1 MNSENT
7 LLDFK
12 SATKKY
18 EKYGLKCN
26 PFPYVGVPDETLS
39 LYTDR
44 KKELKT
50 IEEVVR
56 ASLNGTSS
64 HIVLVA
70 SYGNGKTHTMKYIK
84 RQLESQ
90 VQNTLVI
97 YIATP
102 GDRFLSLYANLM
114 FEFGFDRLESLV
126 WRFLEFAT
134 GEENLRK
141 KVNDGEVLL
150 PEILEIG
157 KRRLQNEVKYTDF
170 ATAFLKLTLEE
181 CKFIAWKYLCGEPI
195 PFEHR
200 RELDV
205 VMAIDNDDKAL
216 RAFMSLKKIFSLLEN
231 KLICILIDEF
241 ESIEYVNILLKQKI
255 LNSVRHLIDLNPQGL
270 CLIIG
275 CAPDVWVDIIKE
287 YHAFSERIFRQ
298 VTLRALSKEDLRN
311 FVVSYLRHFRV
322 KDSNLPTDIFPF
334 TEDAVNE
341 IQKAAEGNIRRML
354 MICNQAIDFGVDAG
368 FPTMNA
374 KKLKE
379 LLPDLFEIPTQT
391 STP

>member
-1 MNSENT
+1 MNAENT
-7 LLDFK
+7 LLDFN
-12 SATKKY
+12 STAKKY
-18 EKYGLKCN
+18 EKYGLRCN

-44 KKELKT
+44 KRELKT
-50 IEEVVR
+50 IEEVVK

-64 HIVLVA
+64 HIVLVG
-70 SYGNGKTHTMKYIK
+70 SYGNGKTHTMRYIK
-84 RQLESQ
+84 KQLESQ
-90 VQNTLVI
+90 VPNTLAI
-97 YIATP
+97 YVATP
-102 GDRFLSLYANLM
+102 GDRILSLYSNFM
-114 FEFGFDRLESLV
+114 FEYGFDRLESLV
-126 WRFLEFAT
+126 WKFLEFAT

-141 KVNDGEVLL
+141 KVNEGEVLL
-150 PEILEIG
+150 PEILETG
-157 KRRLQNEVKYTDF
+157 KRRLQNEIKYTDF

-181 CKFIAWKYLCGEPI
+181 CKFIAWKYLSGEPI

-216 RAFMSLKKIFSLLEN
+216 RAFMSLKRILALLGN

-241 ESIEYVNILLKQKI
+241 ESIEYLNILLKQKI

-298 VTLRALSKEDLRN
+298 ITLRALGKDDLRN
-311 FVVSYLRHFRV
+311 FVSSYLQHFRIG
-322 KDSNLPTDIFPF
+322 DADPPNDIFPF
-334 TEDAVNE
+334 TEDAINE

-354 MICNQAIDFGVDAG
+354 MICNQAIDSGVNAS
-368 FPTMNA
+368 FPTLSA
-374 KKLKE
+374 KKLKKM
-379 LLPDLFEIPTQT
+379 LPDLFEISAP
-391 STP
+391 SS